1 MIEKILLWYSTKRK
15 PIGITVAIL
24 AILTAIADFS
34 VGNIAWGSF
43 QLLVAGLVI
52 YDVRTMQNEN

>member
-24 AILTAIADFS
+24 AVLTSIFEFS
-34 VGNIAWGSF
+34 VGHVAWGSF

-52 YDVRTMQNEN
+52 YDVRTMKNEH